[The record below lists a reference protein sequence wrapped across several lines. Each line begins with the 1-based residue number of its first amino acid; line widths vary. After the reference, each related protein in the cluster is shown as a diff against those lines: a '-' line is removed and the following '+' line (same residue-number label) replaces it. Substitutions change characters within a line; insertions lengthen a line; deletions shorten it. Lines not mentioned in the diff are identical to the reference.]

1 MRKIIS
7 KLFRA
12 RRAARTSEPLA
23 VAPEPKP
30 TLAPTPEPAPK
41 AAPSKRR
48 YGKRKPRHY
57 AGPGGRHIDPNGPII
72 HQARGKR

>member
-30 TLAPTPEPAPK
+30 TLAPK